1 MVFCVQKFNRALF
14 KDSQQSKLKLF
25 PCALANV
32 CTQHNLFD
40 PYIHK
45 IIFINIPIT
54 FSEEYVTCHT
64 CKSPDTMLQKEERL
78 FFLQCET
85 CGSRCSVQSI
95 KSGFQAVT
103 GRRAALRAQ
112 WREKTVYYRTITF
125 SRIISLSCT
134 FSVGSIIIYSSLK
147 AVYVVQVLYGILLCE
162 AYSIY

>member
-1 MVFCVQKFNRALF
+1 MIIHGFICTKILHSTQGRF
-14 KDSQQSKLKLF
+14 SSKIF
-25 PCALANV
+25 PCVLVSV
-32 CTQHNLFD
+32 CTQCSLFD
-40 PYIHK
+40 SKDSEKTFHEYS
-45 IIFINIPIT
+45 IT

-112 WREKTVYYRTITF
+112 WGMTDVHYRTIQF
-125 SRIISLSCT
+125 KRIIALSCT
-134 FSVGSIIIYSSLK
+134 FCIDWVIIYSSL
-147 AVYVVQVLYGILLCE
+147 
-162 AYSIY
+162 